1 MIAAYRCARC
11 MGTGWV
17 CQLHRAM
24 PWKGP
29 YACDCGS
36 PAVPCGSCTEPKD
49 RGVMSLTGV
58 FRVEYDID
66 GWWH

>member
-49 RGVMSLTGV
+49 RGVMILTGA
-58 FRVEYDID
+58 FRVEYGID
-66 GWWH
+66 GWR